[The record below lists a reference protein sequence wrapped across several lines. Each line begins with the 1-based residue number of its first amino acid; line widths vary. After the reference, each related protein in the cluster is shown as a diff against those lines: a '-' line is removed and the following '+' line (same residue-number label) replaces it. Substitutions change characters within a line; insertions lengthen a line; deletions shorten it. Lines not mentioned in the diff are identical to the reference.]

1 MISAFPP
8 FPSSKLLVHVTFYFV
23 GDRIKYLET
32 VVKNFQSYEFSKI
45 DIIIDTN
52 SKEALSCLS
61 FENVNP
67 RTTIKFKVHKNLL
80 HPYLLTWQHRAN
92 MSAAINDYDYF
103 MYLEDDIHIPFK
115 ALQRWRQDSD
125 LLYPEGYLRGFL
137 RVEKNKNGV
146 LISAD
151 QCKRAKVWN
160 LVRVK
165 NSIFYFPHVPYQAFW
180 ICDHQQMIDFIN
192 SPAWQ
197 NDNSDWC
204 IRERAAS
211 GMTQL
216 LRKNHKNQKHN
227 CLIPLDQNDQI
238 PEDVLVY
245 HLPNNYIDT
254 PKYRGAKFS
263 VGELMDLG
271 LLAKIYKNYLK
282 SSIPSEGSLR

>member
-1 MISAFPP
+1 MISASSTFS
-8 FPSSKLLVHVTFYFV
+8 SSKLLVHVTFHFV
-23 GDRIKYLET
+23 DDRIKYLET
-32 VVKNFQSYEFSKI
+32 VVKNLQSYEFSKI

-52 SKEALSCLS
+52 SNETVSSLSI
-61 FENVNP
+61 ENVNP
-67 RTTIKFKVHKNLL
+67 RTTIKFKVHKDLS
-80 HPYLLTWQHRAN
+80 HPYLLAWQHRAN
-92 MSAAINDYDYF
+92 MNASINDYDFF
-103 MYLEDDIHIPFK
+103 MYLEDDIYVPFK

-125 LLYPEGYLRGFL
+125 FLYPEKYLRGFL

-146 LISAD
+146 LISTD
-151 QCKRAKVWN
+151 QCKRAKLWN

-165 NSIFYFPHVPYQAFW
+165 NSLFYFPHVPYQAFW
-180 ICDHQQMIDFIN
+180 ICDHQQMMDFIN

-211 GMTQL
+211 GMTLL

-245 HLPNNYIDT
+245 HLPNNYIDDR
-254 PKYRGAKFS
+254 KYRGAKFS

-271 LLAKIYKNYLK
+271 PLGNLYKKYLK
-282 SSIPSEGSLR
+282 SSIPS